1 LRLKPAAPAAQTH
14 PSGRKDMPIE
24 VIVDSLDSVDESDRP
39 FFEKNEEGKFRLDFA
54 KRDEAIKKPLTEKT
68 AQLKREKDKLKAFEK
83 YKDLTDDDLKAFQD
97 WKAKRAEDDED
108 DEDDPPKDDDQ
119 KGKKS
124 DQVDVK
130 KLVKTEIK
138 RVTDEHTKAMATA
151 LKAKDD
157 ELAAERLK
165 FETYRFDQEL
175 TSEALEGGI
184 IGARLRKFK
193 SAAVDEKIF
202 GYHEGKLVV
211 LDDDGEPTTESPMDR
226 MKKLASADEWKF
238 FFAATEAGGGS
249 GQQKAGVKT
258 GSKDLKRSK
267 MSPKEKSEYIK
278 QNGHDAF
285 LKLPL

>member
-83 YKDLTDDDLKAFQD
+83 YKDLTDDDLKAFHD

-151 LKAKDD
+151 LKVSIGSESLSGAIFRRYDRNSPASRRRDERGQPWRNRDVDRKD
-157 ELAAERLK
+157 ER
-165 FETYRFDQEL
+165 
-175 TSEALEGGI
+175 
-184 IGARLRKFK
+184 RL
-193 SAAVDEKIF
+193 
-202 GYHEGKLVV
+202 
-211 LDDDGEPTTESPMDR
+211 
-226 MKKLASADEWKF
+226 
-238 FFAATEAGGGS
+238 
-249 GQQKAGVKT
+249 
-258 GSKDLKRSK
+258 
-267 MSPKEKSEYIK
+267 
-278 QNGHDAF
+278 
-285 LKLPL
+285 